1 MNPWTVIGIAGAL
14 AAASV
19 VGRRGS
25 RGSHPRRPRLY
36 HGGPDWVLNPRP
48 GTFFSSSVEGAL
60 AYARYGP
67 DQRRRTPED
76 GVISVFALDPTAKVE
91 RFGSFADAYKA
102 YRVSSTQGLARMA
115 RLRRR
120 ADVVQVYDE
129 HIVVNPDVLTY
140 LGFNL
145 VPAQAGRVRGARV
158 GQELRKLSGRF
169 IADFGQDGV
178 KCQWDINTGWCE
190 DWATAAQEAL
200 GGGEV
205 YWFENFI
212 DEWLTAE
219 GLPAAQVDPLP
230 NGDTFRWHTIGHAV
244 LSYEGR
250 WYDSQHPDGV
260 DVLSDLDLVR
270 EVEREDYL
278 AGRGGSR
285 ARTQATRQLRSRVTR
300 MESGVRDQMLYPMGR
315 SPSEGAVGHSASEIL
330 SPYNA
335 ASQAVVDY
343 LTLSEEW
350 AAAQGVRDQQRS
362 KKALLWAPEGIA
374 ARRQVGS
381 FLDRALPGSVLFIHM
396 AQAWGR
402 GQGIGSELI
411 HRMEEDA
418 RAHGATAVLA
428 VSADFDNGSP
438 LPFWRRR
445 GFEVVYARPDVP
457 DEMYAIIGKTLE
469 SR

>member
-1 MNPWTVIGIAGAL
+1 MNPWTVIGITGAL

-19 VGRRGS
+19 AGRRGS
-25 RGSHPRRPRLY
+25 RGSHPKRQRLY
-36 HGGPDWVLNPRP
+36 HGGPDWVHEPRP

-76 GVISVFALDPTAKVE
+76 GVISVFALDPAAKVQ
-91 RFGSFADAYKA
+91 RFSSFADAYEA

-129 HIVVNPDVLTY
+129 HIVVNPTVLTY

-145 VPAQAGRVRGARV
+145 VPAQAGRVQGRRV
-158 GQELRKLSGRF
+158 GQELRKLSRRF
-169 IADFGQDGV
+169 IDGSTRV
-178 KCQWDINTGWCE
+178 ECQWDINTGLCE
-190 DWATAAQEAL
+190 DWAEAARELL
-200 GGGEV
+200 GGGET
-205 YWFENFI
+205 YWFANLLSEML
-212 DEWLTAE
+212 EAE
-219 GLPAAQVDPLP
+219 GLEGVHEM
-230 NGDTFRWHTIGHAV
+230 GDGELWHPISHAV

-270 EVEREDYL
+270 EVERQDYL

-285 ARTQATRQLRSRVTR
+285 ARTQATRKLRSRVTR
-300 MESGVRDQMLYPMGR
+300 MQSGVRDQVLYPMGR
-315 SPSEGAVGHSASEIL
+315 SPSEGAAGHSESEIL
-330 SPYNA
+330 SAYNA
-335 ASQAVVDY
+335 ASQALVDY

-350 AAAQGVRDQQRS
+350 AAAQDVRDQQRG
-362 KKALLWAPEGIA
+362 KKTLLWSPEGQA
-374 ARRQVGS
+374 ARQRVGAL
-381 FLDRALPGSVLFIHM
+381 LDRAAPGSVLFIHM

-402 GQGIGSELI
+402 SRGVGSELL

-418 RAHGATAVLA
+418 RARGATAVLA
-428 VSADFDNGSP
+428 VSADFDDGSP

-457 DEMYAIIGKTLE
+457 AEMYAIIGKILE
-469 SR
+469 PR